1 MDQSRQSHS
10 VSRIL
15 LGLGQGYVAF
25 KLDGSDPNGVFGLEQ
40 FTAKSLIESLPYQ
53 GSDGLE
59 AALLEEW
66 HKIDA
71 EYLWSTVE
79 VVTKRFK
86 ACIRTKGDHFDRY
99 LDRVTH
105 FCCFTSK
112 SSISI
117 VIPCLWSKCQ
127 GTILWSLS
135 TISGVNRIVLTEIGW
150 CWPSFSLY
158 FEVIFHIRRPWS
170 SYLAEALLLLKR
182 LQCVDSA

>member
-15 LGLGQGYVAF
+15 GGLGQGYVAF
-25 KLDGSDPNGVFGLEQ
+25 NLDGSDPNRVFGLEQ

-53 GSDGLE
+53 SSDGLE

-71 EYLWSTVE
+71 EYLWPTVE
-79 VVTKRFK
+79 VVTKRLK

-99 LDRVTH
+99 LHRVTH

-112 SSISI
+112 NSISI
-117 VIPCLWSKCQ
+117 VIPCL
-127 GTILWSLS
+127 
-135 TISGVNRIVLTEIGW
+135 
-150 CWPSFSLY
+150 
-158 FEVIFHIRRPWS
+158 
-170 SYLAEALLLLKR
+170 
-182 LQCVDSA
+182 